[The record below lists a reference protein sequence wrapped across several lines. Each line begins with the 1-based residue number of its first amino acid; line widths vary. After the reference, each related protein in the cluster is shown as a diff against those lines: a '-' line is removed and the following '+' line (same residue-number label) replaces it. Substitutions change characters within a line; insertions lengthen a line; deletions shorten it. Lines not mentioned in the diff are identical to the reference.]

1 MGHPGYMTGSWLGQ
15 QVVLTRDRCGVYL
28 IAKRSDNLS
37 NHNRIEPRWGDVGVW
52 AEDDTARQPRIR
64 VLVRRFA

>member
-1 MGHPGYMTGSWLGQ
+1 MT
-15 QVVLTRDRCGVYL
+15 RKRCGVYL

-37 NHNRIEPRWGDVGVW
+37 NHNRIEPRWGDTGVW